1 MPKSS
6 SKFEH
11 IFLYYLHEDM
21 VTSNTVGG
29 SAGGFDPDGNINSSD
44 SYAPG
49 DARNP
54 KVLGGIQRRGDLSTE
69 TETETETEKRKKKK
83 KKVKRLRGVNKKTTA
98 LIAKH
103 DDKE

>member
-69 TETETETEKRKKKK
+69 TEKRKKKK
-83 KKVKRLRGVNKKTTA
+83 KKVKKMRGVKKKTTA

>member
-69 TETETETEKRKKKK
+69 TEKRKKKK

>member
-1 MPKSS
+1 MSKSS

-49 DARNP
+49 DARNA
-54 KVLGGIQRRGDLSTE
+54 KVLGGIQRRGDLST
-69 TETETETEKRKKKK
+69 TTEKNKK
-83 KKVKRLRGVNKKTTA
+83 KKVKKLRGVQKKKA
-98 LIAKH
+98 VVLANH
-103 DDKE
+103 DDKEQSN